1 MLTVVE
7 NIEDVDLRLIFLLFQ
22 LLSESDTDKCD
33 TDVAA
38 AAPTDA
44 GDSGQGQFDNEE
56 VESHVSVTLYL
67 QQQETGPRVDSVDS
81 DNVDSDSDATD
92 VDTDVDTEVDTEED
106 IADSEDNEDISTTS
120 SSSSSSSSS
129 TQTLTT
135 IREHD
140 NIKVGMKLNI
150 DFGSQGFIEDNKQQI
165 FLQHLKS
172 TLIFSSEIFHVCCN
186 ENECINL

>member
-1 MLTVVE
+1 MFTVVE

-92 VDTDVDTEVDTEED
+92 VDTEED

-165 FLQHLKS
+165 FLQHLKN

>member
-1 MLTVVE
+1 M
-7 NIEDVDLRLIFLLFQ
+7 
-22 LLSESDTDKCD
+22 SESDTDKCD

-81 DNVDSDSDATD
+81 DIVDSDATD
-92 VDTDVDTEVDTEED
+92 VDTDVDTEED

-172 TLIFSSEIFHVCCN
+172 TLIFSSEIFHVHAAMKMN
-186 ENECINL
+186 VSIYDI